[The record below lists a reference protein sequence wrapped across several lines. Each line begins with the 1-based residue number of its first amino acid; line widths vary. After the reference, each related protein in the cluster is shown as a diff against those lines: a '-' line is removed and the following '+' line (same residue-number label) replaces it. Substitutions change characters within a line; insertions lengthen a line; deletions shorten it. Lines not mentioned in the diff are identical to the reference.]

1 MSIINQIFQNGNPAQ
16 PVTTP
21 QDLSLK
27 GQQGPNFENEG
38 QRTTSDIQALVSS
51 GNALD
56 TSGTN
61 GGSQDLIKGRGI
73 TRRGLGV
80 GGAAGSYLRPPS
92 TPPVSF
98 PDAFV
103 GRPYY
108 PSLGG
113 PYRDRGP
120 ADGRY

>member
-1 MSIINQIFQNGNPAQ
+1 MPIRDQLNG
-16 PVTTP
+16 TTP
-21 QDLSLK
+21 QDLSLS
-27 GQQGPNFENEG
+27 GQAGPNFENEG
-38 QRTTSDIQALVSS
+38 QRTTSDIQALVSN
-51 GNALD
+51 GALVAGPND
-56 TSGTN
+56 
-61 GGSQDLIKGRGI
+61 GSQDLLKGRTI

-80 GGAAGSYLRPPS
+80 GGAAASYLRPPS
-92 TPPVSF
+92 NPPVSF
-98 PDAFV
+98 PDANV